1 MTASVTSIHKARDRA
16 ELAAL
21 RQTAGMP
28 ACPKCGN
35 NRQVW
40 RNQITGLIT
49 CHRAYCHTVLERS
62 EGTASAQRI
71 NHTSGQSLTGDPLL
85 LHRIDA
91 HQLTTAP
98 LAEVPGRIEQR
109 QCAPGLCQGLAGCR
123 DVFCEGHPANAPTE
137 ADRDPVAL
145 RWFLVGY
152 CTFIGAC
159 LLAIANADG
168 IYHWLTR

>member
-1 MTASVTSIHKARDRA
+1 MTASITPINSRQRSHK
-16 ELAAL
+16 
-21 RQTAGMP
+21 
-28 ACPKCGN
+28 
-35 NRQVW
+35 V
-40 RNQITGLIT
+40 
-49 CHRAYCHTVLERS
+49 S

-71 NHTSGQSLTGDPLL
+71 NNTSGQSLTGDPLL

-91 HQLTTAP
+91 AHLTDNRAVQV
-98 LAEVPGRIEQR
+98 AGDVEQR
-109 QCAPGLCQGLAGCR
+109 QQCAPGLCQGLAGCR